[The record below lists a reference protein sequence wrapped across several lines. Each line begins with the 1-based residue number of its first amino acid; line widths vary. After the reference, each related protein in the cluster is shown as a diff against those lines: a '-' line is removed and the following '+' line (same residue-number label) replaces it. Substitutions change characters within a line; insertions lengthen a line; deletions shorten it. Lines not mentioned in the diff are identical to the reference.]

1 MGETLALYRLWT
13 LLLLFVLTALSAPPL
28 IAGDA
33 IDSYIAEEMSRR
45 DIPGLALGTV
55 RNGKVEKM
63 GSYGIADRENGTPV
77 NADTIF
83 EIGSVTKQ
91 FTATLIMMLVE
102 EGKLRLDDRLPR
114 FLAGTPDDW
123 SKITVRH
130 LLTHT
135 SGIRNYTGLDGFEVS
150 RHLTAGEFVR
160 SLGGHPLESSE
171 PGEKFAYCNSGYNLL
186 GFIIEKVS
194 GQSYWEMLRAR
205 ILVPLQMNSTF
216 SRDLPRRSNQAL
228 GYEKKDGRLVA
239 RDSNLTDVFAAG
251 AIVSTVG
258 DLAKWV
264 NVLDSGKML
273 KPATLTQMWTP
284 TKLND
289 GTIYP
294 YGFGWRLDDHKGHKN
309 VGHSGST
316 SGFSASLQ
324 SFPERKLTV
333 IVLCNLGEQAI
344 ATSIARGVATHKTD

>member
-1 MGETLALYRLWT
+1 MRETLASYRLWT
-13 LLLLFVLTALSAPPL
+13 LLLTFALAALTAPSL
-28 IAGDA
+28 IAADA

-45 DIPGLALGTV
+45 DIPGLALATV

-63 GSYGIADRENGTPV
+63 RGYGIADLENGTPV

-83 EIGSVTKQ
+83 EIGSITKQ
-91 FTATLIMMLVE
+91 FTATLIMMLIE
-102 EGKLRLDDRLPR
+102 ERKLRLDDRLPR

-160 SLGGHPLESSE
+160 SLGGHPLESE
-171 PGEKFAYCNSGYNLL
+171 PGDKFVYCNSGYNLL

-228 GYEKKDGRLVA
+228 GYEKKDGRLVP

-251 AIVSTVG
+251 AIVSTAG
-258 DLAKWV
+258 DLAKWI
-264 NVLDSGKML
+264 NALGSGKLL
-273 KPATLTQMWTP
+273 KPATLAQMWTP

-289 GTIYP
+289 GTIYA
-294 YGFGWRLDDHKGHKN
+294 YGFGWRLDDYKGHKN

-333 IVLCNLGEQAI
+333 IVLCNLGEQAA
-344 ATSIARGVATHKTD
+344 ATSIARGVATLKTD